1 MTSNGTQV
9 MSPQEIESTRVTPN
23 GTSKEGTKSSPADEI
38 GTHPARGQDTSKP
51 VTWSSEDKRT
61 QPDET
66 KWDIGRCR
74 DTNRRCKITGPQETR
89 GPIEM
94 RPNGEL
100 AAARFM
106 LLGPQ
111 QIRLRGPSRMRPF
124 GALATGRGRAA
135 HSSPLPPIFHLSQLN
150 THHHHF
156 H

>member
-9 MSPQEIESTRVTPN
+9 MSPQEIEPTRVTPN
-23 GTSKEGTKSSPADEI
+23 GTSKEYTKSSPANKI
-38 GTHPARGQDTSKP
+38 GTHPAWGQNTSKP
-51 VTWSSEDKRT
+51 VTWSSEDKRIH
-61 QPDET
+61 PDET
-66 KWDIGRCR
+66 KWDIGRGQ
-74 DTNRRCKITGPQETR
+74 DTSRRCKIASPLETR
-89 GPIEM
+89 GPIKM
-94 RPNGEL
+94 RPNGEM
-100 AAARFM
+100 AAARLM